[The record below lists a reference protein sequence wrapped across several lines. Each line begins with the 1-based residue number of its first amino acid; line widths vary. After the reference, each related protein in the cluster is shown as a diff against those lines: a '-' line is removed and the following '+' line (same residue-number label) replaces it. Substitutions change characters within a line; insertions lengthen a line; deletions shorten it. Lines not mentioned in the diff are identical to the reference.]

1 MGGETIRK
9 RGVGCR
15 CFRDGR
21 SDGSILTG
29 QRDEE
34 KANAIHYYGN
44 LALHEEEGREGAD
57 QNLFPW

>member
-9 RGVGCR
+9 RGVGWR

-34 KANAIHYYGN
+34 KAHAMHHYGDFFVRQK
-44 LALHEEEGREGAD
+44 EGTEGPD
-57 QNLFPW
+57 QNLVPW